1 MKYVRFMDNSV
12 LVFADNLNH
21 ADVAGWKP
29 VRSAGFCCIET
40 SRNRFDDIVVS
51 NCGCYGKSESL
62 GVTSLPDDADYV
74 REVFRGMN

>member
-1 MKYVRFMDNSV
+1 MKYIRFMDNSV

-21 ADVAGWKP
+21 ADVAGGKL
-29 VRSAGFCCIET
+29 VRSAGFCRIET
-40 SRNRFDDIVVS
+40 SRNRFDDIVV